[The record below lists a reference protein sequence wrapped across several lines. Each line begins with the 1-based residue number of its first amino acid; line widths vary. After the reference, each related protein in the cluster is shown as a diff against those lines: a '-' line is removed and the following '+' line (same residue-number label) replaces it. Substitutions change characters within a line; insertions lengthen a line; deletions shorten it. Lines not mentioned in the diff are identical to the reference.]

1 MYARW
6 QHPGPGSQ
14 RLPNSRDIDA
24 AFEEIARENLD
35 AAFVEQSPFFSSRRV
50 QLASAESDYWALTEH
65 STAVIYLFYTPHILD
80 LV

>member
-1 MYARW
+1 VYARW

-14 RLPNSRDIDA
+14 GYPTVRDIDA
-24 AFEEIARENLD
+24 PFEEIARENLD

-65 STAVIYLFYTPHILD
+65 STAVIYFYTPHILD